1 MHIQNNQTG
10 KRRAHTKN
18 DGSNYGARMIKSS
31 DCSRIPKTS
40 HPRRRRPLRV
50 QHSGNP
56 SDDPVAM
63 RLIELREEMSQS
75 LAP

>member
-1 MHIQNNQTG
+1 MALD
-10 KRRAHTKN
+10 AHTQN
-18 DGSNYGARMIKSS
+18 DGSNYDAHMIESS
-31 DCSRIPKTS
+31 DFSRIPKTS

-50 QHSGNP
+50 QHSGYP

-63 RLIELREEMSQS
+63 RLIELREEMPQS